1 MTIEELEKL
10 FDQYAIWWKKPD
22 IIVIDVEE
30 GDHKIVFFKKP
41 KELDKVALLDNERRK
56 GKYYMRDDEEWVRP
70 CYPVIVDM
78 YEYKDSVSGDGM
90 PTDLRIG
97 SREEID
103 LQITLALKKVGK
115 RDIYEYTTFKG

>member
-22 IIVIDVEE
+22 IIVIDVES

-41 KELDKVALLDNERRK
+41 VWLSKVATLDKERK
-56 GKYYMRDDEEWVRP
+56 IWKYYIKSKEEELRP

-78 YEYKDSVSGDGM
+78 YEYKDIISGDGL

-97 SREEID
+97 KREDID
-103 LQITLALKKVGK
+103 LQITLSLKKEGK
-115 RDIYEYTTFKG
+115 RDVYEYTTFKG